1 MVYRNHPE
9 QRPGTGGSGGVNW
22 QFHSRE
28 AIGELEP
35 PRDMWSRLE
44 SLPQTYL
51 KERKVKENFKLATN
65 KTVGRTLVDAARN
78 STDAKNASL
87 WPEAHYLGPLHP
99 VLDWVADRALS
110 RIPERGGI
118 YIVRAEVEAPTVVVH
133 AGLTNRRGQMVSS
146 VFRTVTFPG
155 GTAEFGL
162 TGEFENAAALIA
174 DLGLR
179 TTNSNPGPIDTDFYQ
194 PLVPAAIDIV
204 GESIEEVIDSGR
216 RRIEQ
221 RVHEWFERNE
231 KWKQGALD
239 LVQATRVKQRLR
251 TVTEEDDLIR
261 SMQPNRSLLRPL
273 LVAVP
278 ISTPVS
284 VTVDDTTEEN

>member
-1 MVYRNHPE
+1 
-9 QRPGTGGSGGVNW
+9 
-22 QFHSRE
+22 
-28 AIGELEP
+28 
-35 PRDMWSRLE
+35 
-44 SLPQTYL
+44 

-65 KTVGRTLVDAARN
+65 KTVGRMLVDAARN
-78 STDAKNASL
+78 SRDAKNASL

-118 YIVRAEVEAPTVVVH
+118 YIVRADVEAPTVVVH

-146 VFRTVTFPG
+146 IFRTVTFPG
-155 GTAEFGL
+155 GNPDFGL

-174 DLGLR
+174 DLGLKSR
-179 TTNSNPGPIDTDFYQ
+179 IGNPGPVDTATYQ
-194 PLVPAAIDIV
+194 LLVPAAIDAV
-204 GESIEEVIDSGR
+204 AASIEEVIDSGR
-216 RRIEQ
+216 RRIER
-221 RVHEWFERNE
+221 RVHEWFTRNE

-251 TVTEEDDLIR
+251 TVNEEGDLIS

-273 LVAVP
+273 LVA
-278 ISTPVS
+278 
-284 VTVDDTTEEN
+284 

>member
-1 MVYRNHPE
+1 
-9 QRPGTGGSGGVNW
+9 
-22 QFHSRE
+22 
-28 AIGELEP
+28 
-35 PRDMWSRLE
+35 
-44 SLPQTYL
+44 
-51 KERKVKENFKLATN
+51 
-65 KTVGRTLVDAARN
+65 
-78 STDAKNASL
+78 
-87 WPEAHYLGPLHP
+87 
-99 VLDWVADRALS
+99 
-110 RIPERGGI
+110 
-118 YIVRAEVEAPTVVVH
+118 
-133 AGLTNRRGQMVSS
+133 
-146 VFRTVTFPG
+146 TFPG

-179 TTNSNPGPIDTDFYQ
+179 STNSNPGPIDTDVFQ

-231 KWKQGALD
+231 QCKQGARD
-239 LVQATRVKQRLR
+239 VDQATRGKQRLR

-261 SMQPNRSLLRPL
+261 PVQPNRRLLRPL
-273 LVAVP
+273 RAAAP
-278 ISTPVS
+278 ISTP